1 MMKRITRTQAIK
13 ELTEETLQYYLE
25 HAEMELRNFIQF
37 GTIGFEDLS
46 NEELADEYMEVFGEE
61 VEIADVKVFRS
72 TVELAQYVYD
82 EYTLNEFIRL
92 LDNIR
97 LGATEGT
104 MLEKLVSY
112 HGSVNRLGKNYY
124 ELKIED

>member
-1 MMKRITRTQAIK
+1 MKRITRTQAIE

-46 NEELADEYMEVFGEE
+46 NEELADEYTEVFGEE

-104 MLEKLVSY
+104 MLEKLVS
-112 HGSVNRLGKNYY
+112 HHNLVRKIDNYY

>member
-1 MMKRITRTQAIK
+1 MKRITRTQAIK

-46 NEELADEYMEVFGEE
+46 NEELADEYTEVFGEE
-61 VEIADVKVFRS
+61 VEIADVKVFKS
-72 TVELAQYVYD
+72 TVALAQYVYD
-82 EYTLNEFIRL
+82 EYTFKEFMEL

>member
-1 MMKRITRTQAIK
+1 MKRITRTQAIE

-61 VEIADVKVFRS
+61 VEIANVKVFKS
-72 TVELAQYVYD
+72 TVSLAQYVYD
-82 EYTLNEFIRL
+82 EYTFKEFMEL

>member
-1 MMKRITRTQAIK
+1 MKRITRTQAIE
-13 ELTEETLQYYLE
+13 ELTEETLQYYME

-37 GTIGFEDLS
+37 GTIGFEDIS
-46 NEELADEYMEVFGEE
+46 NEELADEYTEVFGEE

-92 LDNIR
+92 LDTIR
-97 LGATEGT
+97 LGALEGT

-112 HGSVNRLGKNYY
+112 HHSVNRLGKNYY
-124 ELKIED
+124 ELKLED

>member
-1 MMKRITRTQAIK
+1 MKRITRTQAIE
-13 ELTEETLQYYLE
+13 ELTEEMFQYYLE
-25 HAEMELRNFIQF
+25 HPEVGLRHLIQF
-37 GTIGFEDLS
+37 GGIGFEDFS
-46 NEELADEYMEVFGEE
+46 NDDLAAEYTEVFGEE
-61 VEIADVKVFRS
+61 VEIADVKVFKS
-72 TVELAQYVYD
+72 TVSLAQYVYD
-82 EYTLNEFIRL
+82 EYTLNEFIGL

-124 ELKIED
+124 EFKLED